1 MKLSQKRAIWYK
13 NQKRKVAAQ
22 RKYIEEN
29 NLVDEF
35 KTSGYKTMTWFL
47 ISKGIRF
54 N

>member
-13 NQKRKVAAQ
+13 NQNRKVAAQ

-29 NLVDEF
+29 GLLDEF
-35 KTSGYKTMTWFL
+35 KASDYKTMTWFL